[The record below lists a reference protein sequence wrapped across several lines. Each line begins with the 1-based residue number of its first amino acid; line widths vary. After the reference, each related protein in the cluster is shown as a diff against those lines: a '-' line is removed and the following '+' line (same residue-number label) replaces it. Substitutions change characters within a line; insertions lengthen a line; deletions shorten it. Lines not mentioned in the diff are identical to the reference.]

1 MVVAARIQ
9 VVVEM
14 DVGQWDILKGD
25 TDSAKRRLQAA
36 IDTLWKT
43 FIEYPA
49 AVAELKRMD

>member
-9 VVVEM
+9 VVGET

-36 IDTLWKT
+36 VDTCWKT

>member
-9 VVVEM
+9 VVV
-14 DVGQWDILKGD
+14 DFNLGQWDILKGD

-36 IDTLWKT
+36 VDTCWKT

>member
-9 VVVEM
+9 VVV
-14 DVGQWDILKGD
+14 DFYLGQWDILKGD

-36 IDTLWKT
+36 VDTCWKT

-49 AVAELKRMD
+49 AVAELKRID